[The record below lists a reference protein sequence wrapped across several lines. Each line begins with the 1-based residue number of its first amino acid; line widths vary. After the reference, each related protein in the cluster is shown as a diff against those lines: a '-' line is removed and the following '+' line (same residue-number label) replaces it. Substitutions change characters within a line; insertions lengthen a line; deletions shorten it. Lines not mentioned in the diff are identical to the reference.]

1 MDILPYILP
10 PHVYIFSF
18 RPLNYMIVFI
28 WPSTLYQ
35 PSQFYK
41 FYVVDFS
48 SLWFPYCGPIEAK
61 YFVSPADGK
70 IVFYNQINDLLGYN
84 LYIYVYHFHLSLIG
98 KSYELFVLIIK
109 FIKNNV
115 IIIESCYAFIL
126 GRLYFL
132 MRARLPR
139 IRYIS

>member
-48 SLWFPYCGPIEAK
+48 SLWFPYCGTVEAK
-61 YFVSPADGK
+61 YFASPADGK
-70 IVFYNQINDLLGYN
+70 QYFTTRSMTYQVIIC
-84 LYIYVYHFHLSLIG
+84 IYVYHFHLSLIG